1 MKYAFWIAAAAAC
14 LIAGYGG
21 YQYELRQIPVR
32 EMEKAEQRI
41 VGRIGGYNIMTH
53 PPRPTAQSRTV
64 VRPSPDQFY
73 SACVYNLEDGP
84 VIFKGDAPT
93 DSYWSLS
100 FFAHNSDNFF
110 VVNDRQLKE
119 KAFHY
124 TLIREGDEA
133 PAGVDQDTI
142 IRSPSRTGIALQ
154 RIFIDSD
161 KHADMLD
168 ATRRTAS
175 CSSAAS

>member
-1 MKYAFWIAAAAAC
+1 MKYALWIGAAAC
-14 LIAGYGG
+14 LIAGYAG

-41 VGRIGGYNIMTH
+41 VGRIGGYNKMTH

-64 VRPSPDQFY
+64 VRPSPDQLY
-73 SACVYNLEDGP
+73 SACVYDLSGGA
-84 VIFKGDAPT
+84 VTFKGSAPS

-110 VVNDRQLKE
+110 VVNDRQLTQKE
-119 KAFHY
+119 FHY

-133 PAGVDQDTI
+133 PAGVNEDTI
-142 IRSPSRTGIALQ
+142 IRSPSRTGIVLQ

-161 KHADMLD
+161 ERADMLD
-168 ATRRTAS
+168 AQRKTAS
-175 CSSAAS
+175 CSAAAS